1 MKKRVMVV
9 PAKAGTQSKG
19 RRADFPFVETG
30 APPSRGRLLH
40 TVPSLFIK
48 ALVVGVVAFVT
59 AAAFSAYLK
68 PGMLIEFANLVL
80 CM

>member
-1 MKKRVMVV
+1 MTAR
-9 PAKAGTQSKG
+9 
-19 RRADFPFVETG
+19 
-30 APPSRGRLLH
+30 RLL
-40 TVPSLFIK
+40 VLK
-48 ALVVGVVAFVT
+48 ALAVGLLAFAA

>member
-1 MKKRVMVV
+1 MTPR
-9 PAKAGTQSKG
+9 QQ
-19 RRADFPFVETG
+19 
-30 APPSRGRLLH
+30 
-40 TVPSLFIK
+40 FIWK
-48 ALVVGVVAFVT
+48 VVGVAVFSFVA

>member
-1 MKKRVMVV
+1 M
-9 PAKAGTQSKG
+9 
-19 RRADFPFVETG
+19 
-30 APPSRGRLLH
+30 RL
-40 TVPSLFIK
+40 PSLLVK
-48 ALVVGVVAFVT
+48 AIAVAVLAFAT